1 MSSPAAANPVR
12 QYRAPVGLKRED
24 IDRGYFTTRR
34 QDVINDTGALNVYPG
49 AFRYLP
55 DSTLEVDFAIWE
67 DLPTAQSRAML
78 FSMQTRE
85 GYNVVMAD
93 EWEIVDDLY
102 KMAWKRDSGG
112 RLTFSGADT
121 NALVLMWRTGEEAD
135 RADEAKRGMLR
146 QVSRSAEEAQSQYQE
161 KLGPLGADIRVT
173 IDEESPEETEIKRSP
188 KRGRR

>member
-1 MSSPAAANPVR
+1 
-12 QYRAPVGLKRED
+12 
-24 IDRGYFTTRR
+24 
-34 QDVINDTGALNVYPG
+34 
-49 AFRYLP
+49 
-55 DSTLEVDFAIWE
+55 
-67 DLPTAQSRAML
+67 ML